1 LACPRCGQPILGGAA
16 YCAACGLPLSPAAY
30 PREYAGFLR
39 RLLAAVIDLAIVSLA
54 SSALSLLLR
63 GDSWE
68 VTSFFIWFF
77 YSAALESSHDQATI
91 GKRLFGMI
99 VCGVD
104 GRRLTFARAAIRTF
118 AKVLSLVICGMGFI
132 MPLLTPKKQAL
143 HDLMTDVVVV
153 VS

>member
-1 LACPRCGQPILGGAA
+1 
-16 YCAACGLPLSPAAY
+16 
-30 PREYAGFLR
+30 
-39 RLLAAVIDLAIVSLA
+39 
-54 SSALSLLLR
+54 R